1 MSNVKTISV
10 LVEHYET
17 TDGQTFQVK
26 SEAEK
31 WQEMLDGMSN
41 ITMLTEKFEVTKEP
55 ERCFNVYLDT
65 YGEVEAFRAY
75 QYDTVGTP
83 LKEIERP
90 GHYLYDESR
99 DQYVHIESEIDR
111 LERIIERI
119 DEVR

>member
-17 TDGQTFQVK
+17 TDGQIFQVK

-41 ITMLTEKFEVTKEP
+41 IIMLTEKFEVTKEP
-55 ERCFNVYLDT
+55 ERCYRVYLDS
-65 YGEVEAFRAY
+65 YKEVDAFRAY

-83 LKEIERP
+83 LPEIVHP
-90 GHYLYDESR
+90 GHYFYDENK
-99 DQYVHIESEIDR
+99 DQYVHIETELDR

-119 DEVR
+119 DEER